1 LGRRA
6 INQPIKEHNKKYSMK
21 IGLFFGS
28 FNPVHHGHLIIAQ
41 HLINETSLEQV
52 WMVVSPRN
60 PFKQQTQLLDE
71 YQRLHLVHMALDN
84 NPKIKASDIEFHLP
98 KPSYTI
104 DTLIYLEEK
113 YPKHSFSIIMG
124 SDSLQNLSKW
134 KNASILM
141 EKYPVY
147 VYTRPGFDTKNPGCK
162 TINMLDAPLIEISAT
177 RVRELIKKNKSLRY
191 LMPDSVIE
199 EIDKCGYYR

>member
-1 LGRRA
+1 
-6 INQPIKEHNKKYSMK
+6 MK

-41 HLINETSLEQV
+41 HIINETDLEQV

-60 PFKQQTQLLDE
+60 PFKQQSQLLDE
-71 YQRLHLVHMALDN
+71 YQRLHLVHLALDN

-104 DTLIYLEEK
+104 DTLTYLEEK
-113 YPKHSFSIIMG
+113 YPKHIFSVIMG
-124 SDSLQNLSKW
+124 SDSLQNLAKW
-134 KNASILM
+134 KNAPMLM

-147 VYTRPGFDTKNPGCK
+147 VYKRPGIDNANPGCK
-162 TINMLDAPLIEISAT
+162 TLHILDAPLIEISAT

-199 EIDKCGYYR
+199 EIDKCSYYR